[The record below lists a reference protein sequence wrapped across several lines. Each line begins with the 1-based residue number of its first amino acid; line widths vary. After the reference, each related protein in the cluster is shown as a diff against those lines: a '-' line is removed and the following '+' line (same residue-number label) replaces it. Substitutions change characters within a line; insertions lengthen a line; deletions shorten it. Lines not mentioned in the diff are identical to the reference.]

1 MNEYHC
7 RPWLSLLYGALI
19 ALLGLGALWCGYWY
33 LARPLLYRLANLS
46 QWCALTF
53 ALCLTSAALAAVE
66 AVMG

>member
-33 LARPLLYRLANLS
+33 LARPLLYWLANLS
-46 QWCALTF
+46 PWCYLGG
-53 ALCLTSAALAAVE
+53 ALCMVSVSLAALGE
-66 AVMG
+66 LMG